1 MHVCVSEGRGK
12 GSEEKRRGA
21 LNKQRGVDICNF
33 RHTLVSNS
41 HRAHSRI
48 RIRQYGKGSE

>member
-41 HRAHSRI
+41 HRAHSPDKI
-48 RIRQYGKGSE
+48 IEVG